1 MISLNWVKDYID
13 LTGMDLKELAVKV
26 NGYLANVAVSYVK
39 LHNLHWNVVGPQF
52 KAVHEYLESIYDA
65 YAAVL
70 DAVAELL
77 KMQDEMPL
85 SRMSDYL
92 AVASIKE
99 IEAKESDPFDNI
111 HILQIKHI
119 SMLLQ
124 PDIFKQFPHQIIH
137 IICRTADNFN
147 LILNGLVAF
156 SRSHNLLI

>member
-1 MISLNWVKDYID
+1 MR
-13 LTGMDLKELAVKV
+13 KELAVKV

-92 AVASIKE
+92 AAASIKE
-99 IEAKESDPFDNI
+99 IEAKEYSVEESIQIVLADMEEMKAQAADIRALADEDDNFPVVNMMEDNLAEYSKNI
-111 HILQIKHI
+111 WFLK
-119 SMLLQ
+119 SML
-124 PDIFKQFPHQIIH
+124 K
-137 IICRTADNFN
+137 
-147 LILNGLVAF
+147 
-156 SRSHNLLI
+156 

>member
-1 MISLNWVKDYID
+1 MIIPIEFMEVYI
-13 LTGMDLKELAVKV
+13 MRKELAVKV

-92 AVASIKE
+92 AAASIKE
-99 IEAKESDPFDNI
+99 IEAKEYSVEESIKIVLADMEEMKAQAADIRALADEDDNFPVANMMEDNLAEYSKNI
-111 HILQIKHI
+111 WFLK
-119 SMLLQ
+119 SML
-124 PDIFKQFPHQIIH
+124 K
-137 IICRTADNFN
+137 
-147 LILNGLVAF
+147 
-156 SRSHNLLI
+156 

>member
-1 MISLNWVKDYID
+1 MR
-13 LTGMDLKELAVKV
+13 KELAVKV

-92 AVASIKE
+92 AAASIKE
-99 IEAKESDPFDNI
+99 IEAKEYSVEESIQIVLADMEEMKAQAADIRALADEDDNFPVANMMEDNLAEYSKNI
-111 HILQIKHI
+111 WFLK
-119 SMLLQ
+119 SML
-124 PDIFKQFPHQIIH
+124 K
-137 IICRTADNFN
+137 
-147 LILNGLVAF
+147 
-156 SRSHNLLI
+156 

>member
-1 MISLNWVKDYID
+1 MR
-13 LTGMDLKELAVKV
+13 KELAVKV

-92 AVASIKE
+92 AAASIKE
-99 IEAKESDPFDNI
+99 IEAKEYSVEESIKIVLADMEEMKAQAADIRALADEDDNFPVVNMMEDNLAEYSKNI
-111 HILQIKHI
+111 WFLK
-119 SMLLQ
+119 SML
-124 PDIFKQFPHQIIH
+124 K
-137 IICRTADNFN
+137 
-147 LILNGLVAF
+147 
-156 SRSHNLLI
+156 

>member
-1 MISLNWVKDYID
+1 MIIPIEFMEVYI
-13 LTGMDLKELAVKV
+13 MRKELAVKV

-99 IEAKESDPFDNI
+99 IEAKEYSVEESIKIVLADMEEMKAQAADIRALADEDDNFPVVNMMEDNLAEYSKNI
-111 HILQIKHI
+111 WFLK
-119 SMLLQ
+119 SML
-124 PDIFKQFPHQIIH
+124 K
-137 IICRTADNFN
+137 
-147 LILNGLVAF
+147 
-156 SRSHNLLI
+156 

>member
-1 MISLNWVKDYID
+1 MIIPIEFMEVYI
-13 LTGMDLKELAVKV
+13 MRKELAVKV

-92 AVASIKE
+92 AAASIKE
-99 IEAKESDPFDNI
+99 IEAKEYSVEESIKIVLADMEEMKAQAADIRALADEDDNFPVVNMMEDNLAEYSKNI
-111 HILQIKHI
+111 WFLK
-119 SMLLQ
+119 SML
-124 PDIFKQFPHQIIH
+124 K
-137 IICRTADNFN
+137 
-147 LILNGLVAF
+147 
-156 SRSHNLLI
+156 